1 LSVNKSLLARRAIVA
16 ASDREM
22 STGGAM
28 RGHQQRL
35 WSKKRRFFVE
45 QFLDR
50 PLKN

>member
-1 LSVNKSLLARRAIVA
+1 LSVNKSLLARRAIFSD
-16 ASDREM
+16 SDREM

-35 WSKKRRFFVE
+35 WSKNPRFFVE

-50 PLKN
+50 PVKK